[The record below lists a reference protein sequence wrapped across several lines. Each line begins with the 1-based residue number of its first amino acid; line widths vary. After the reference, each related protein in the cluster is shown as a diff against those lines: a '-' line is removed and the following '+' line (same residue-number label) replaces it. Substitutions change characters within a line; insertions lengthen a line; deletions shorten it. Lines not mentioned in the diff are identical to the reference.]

1 MKLRE
6 SAKAKPRVRTYPGI
20 SEVEDKSESE
30 SEGSGGEGEE
40 TWQPTVEGFVKYL
53 VDSKLVFDFVERI
66 VDESSHVSCEFLILC
81 DVCFSGFMVVFVDFV
96 LC

>member
-20 SEVEDKSESE
+20 SEVEDKNESESESE

-53 VDSKLVFDFVERI
+53 VDSKLVFDFVERV
-66 VDESSHVSCEFLILC
+66 VDESSHVSCEFF
-81 DVCFSGFMVVFVDFV
+81 DSF
-96 LC
+96 